1 MKKIIFIYG
10 NLPAYRKDFFT
21 NLSKSLEENGIEMKV
36 FYGYVANKV
45 VKQDDS
51 NNYKTKK
58 FETVKKNFKLLT
70 FSKMVGLL
78 EEIKAE
84 KPDGIIF
91 QFNQTNISQ
100 WKVLRYCKKNNIPY
114 AIWGCNYTRADLNG
128 GLAKVRERIY
138 HYIYKNAKILIPY
151 GTLYRDCFIN
161 LGIPKERI
169 VVAQNTINV
178 EAIVEKYKNIP
189 AKEVTNRKLK
199 VLYVGA
205 LAWQKKIESS
215 IDALAEMI
223 DANYDITFDIV
234 GGGTE
239 LEKLK
244 NHLSQKS
251 EKAQANITL
260 HGAKY
265 GEELEHFF
273 LDADVFLMPGTGG
286 LGVNEAMAYELP
298 IISTHGDE
306 TVYDLIDGNG
316 YLLQNFGDKNEQ
328 MKYLKEFISLSQEE
342 KNVMGKKSRSN
353 ILSRASLKNMV
364 DSHHNAIKKLIDK
377 GTTTD

>member
-21 NLSKSLEENGIEMKV
+21 NLSKKLEANDIEMKV

-51 NNYKTKK
+51 NNYKTRK
-58 FETVKKNFKLLT
+58 FETVKKNLRLLT
-70 FSKMVGLL
+70 LSRMVGLT
-78 EEIKAE
+78 EAIKAE

-100 WKVLRYCKKNNIPY
+100 WQVLRYCKKNNIPY

-138 HYIYKNAKILIPY
+138 HYIYKNAKTLIPY
-151 GTLYRDCFIN
+151 GTLYRDFFIS
-161 LGIPKERI
+161 LGIPKERV

-178 EAIVEKYKNIP
+178 EAIVEKHKNIP
-189 AKEVTNRKLK
+189 TKDATNRKLR

-205 LAWQKKIESS
+205 LAWQKKIESA
-215 IDALAEMI
+215 IDALAELI
-223 DANYDITFDIV
+223 DANYDIIFDIV

-244 NHLSQKS
+244 NYLLQKS
-251 EKAQANITL
+251 EKAQTYITL
-260 HGAKY
+260 HGPKY
-265 GEELEHFF
+265 GEELEHYF

-316 YLLQNFGDKNEQ
+316 YLLRNFGDKDEQ
-328 MKYLKEFISLSQEE
+328 ILRLKEFIALSQEE
-342 KNVMGKKSRSN
+342 KNAMGKKSRTN

-364 DSHHNAIKKLIDK
+364 DSHFKACKQLIE
-377 GTTTD
+377 

>member
-21 NLSKSLEENGIEMKV
+21 NLSEKLERNGIEMKV

-45 VKQDDS
+45 VKQDNS
-51 NNYKTKK
+51 NKYKTKK
-58 FETVKKNFKLLT
+58 FETIKKNLKLLT

-78 EEIKAE
+78 EDIKAE

-100 WKVLRYCKKNNIPY
+100 WQVLRYCKKNNIPY
-114 AIWGCNYTRADLNG
+114 AIWGCNYTRANLNG
-128 GLAKVRERIY
+128 GLAKLREKIY
-138 HYIYKNAKILIPY
+138 RYIYKNAKTLIPY
-151 GTLYRDCFIN
+151 GTLYRDYFIN

-169 VVAQNTINV
+169 IVAQNTINV
-178 EAIVEKYKNIP
+178 EAIVEKHKNILP
-189 AKEVTNRKLK
+189 KDSSNRKLR

-215 IDALAEMI
+215 IDAVAKLI
-223 DANYDITFDIV
+223 DENYNITFDIV

-244 NHLSQKS
+244 FHLSQKS
-251 EKAQANITL
+251 EKAQADIIL

-265 GEELEHFF
+265 GEELEYFF
-273 LDADVFLMPGTGG
+273 LNSDVFLMPGTGG

-316 YLLQNFGDKNEQ
+316 YLLKNFGDKDEQ
-328 MKYLKEFISLSQEE
+328 IKYLKKFISLSQEE
-342 KNVMGKKSRSN
+342 RNTMGQISRIN
-353 ILSRASLKNMV
+353 IIKRASLENMV
-364 DSHHNAIKKLIDK
+364 NCHLKACKQLISMI
-377 GTTTD
+377 

>member
-21 NLSKSLEENGIEMKV
+21 NLSKTMEENNIEMKV

-51 NNYKTKK
+51 NNYKTRK
-58 FETVKKNFKLLT
+58 FETVKKNLKLLT
-70 FSKMVGLL
+70 ISKMVGLP
-78 EEIKAE
+78 EAIEAE

-100 WKVLRYCKKNNIPY
+100 WKVLRYCKRNNIPY

-128 GLAKVRERIY
+128 GLAKIREKIY
-138 HYIYKNAKILIPY
+138 HSIYKNAKVLIPY
-151 GTLYRDCFIN
+151 GTLYRDYFIS

-178 EAIVEKYKNIP
+178 EAIIEKHKNIP
-189 AKEVTNRKLK
+189 AKDSTNRKLR

-215 IDALAEMI
+215 IDAIAKLI
-223 DANYDITFDIV
+223 DENYDITFDIV

-251 EKAQANITL
+251 KTAQANIIL

-265 GEELEHFF
+265 GEELESYF
-273 LDADVFLMPGTGG
+273 LNADVFLMPGTGG

-316 YLLQNFGDKNEQ
+316 YLLQNFGNAEEQ
-328 MKYLKEFISLSQEE
+328 ITRIKEFISLSQEE
-342 KNVMGKKSRSN
+342 RNKMGKKSREL

-364 DSHHNAIKKLIDK
+364 NSHFNASKQLIDK
-377 GTTTD
+377 Q